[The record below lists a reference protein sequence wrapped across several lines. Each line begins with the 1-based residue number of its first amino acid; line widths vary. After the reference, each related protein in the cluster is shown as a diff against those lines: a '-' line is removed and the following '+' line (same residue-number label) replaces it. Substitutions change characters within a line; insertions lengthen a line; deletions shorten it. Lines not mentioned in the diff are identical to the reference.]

1 MVTIELPES
10 RACQIHFSADASS
23 GESVYCINV
32 IADRTE
38 FNIIPEDWFYYDV
51 KQNEKNVFAVYLAWI
66 SSISCN

>member
-32 IADRTE
+32 IADCG
-38 FNIIPEDWFYYDV
+38 NIIPEDWFYYDV
-51 KQNEKNVFAVYLAWI
+51 KQKKCVFAVYLAWI